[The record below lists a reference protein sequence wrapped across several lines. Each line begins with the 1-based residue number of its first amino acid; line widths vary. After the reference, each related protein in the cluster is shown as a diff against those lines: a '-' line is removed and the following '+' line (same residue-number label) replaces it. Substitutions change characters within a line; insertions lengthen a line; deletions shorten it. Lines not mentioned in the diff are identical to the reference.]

1 MPIILRESLTDAN
14 THIAADGLLRCG
26 DVDFYMLFNEN
37 LLNVAKFE
45 SMLAKLQTQ
54 KQDIRNSLELRQQEY
69 ASYCSKQ
76 GELDKQ
82 DFSQESYKSLADDLA
97 AIREKLQELE
107 QEYAS
112 IKNAREE
119 LVLEQEQTIN
129 ELDEMRETISK
140 KQQQQEDLQQLIVK
154 YNQYLQDK
162 NERETCLR
170 SISEG
175 EKRQKMLQG
184 ECNSLQ
190 DEIQFE
196 KQHVYEIEL
205 DIKALKKN

>member
-1 MPIILRESLTDAN
+1 MAAKNKNSEERNRELVRQHPFLPYALIMTSKDIEELQNAEKNIYTSFPVPIILRESLNDAN

-82 DFSQESYKSLADDLA
+82 DFFSG
-97 AIREKLQELE
+97 KL
-107 QEYAS
+107 
-112 IKNAREE
+112 
-119 LVLEQEQTIN
+119 
-129 ELDEMRETISK
+129 
-140 KQQQQEDLQQLIVK
+140 
-154 YNQYLQDK
+154 
-162 NERETCLR
+162 
-170 SISEG
+170 
-175 EKRQKMLQG
+175 
-184 ECNSLQ
+184 
-190 DEIQFE
+190 
-196 KQHVYEIEL
+196 
-205 DIKALKKN
+205 

>member
-1 MPIILRESLTDAN
+1 M
-14 THIAADGLLRCG
+14 
-26 DVDFYMLFNEN
+26 
-37 LLNVAKFE
+37 
-45 SMLAKLQTQ
+45 
-54 KQDIRNSLELRQQEY
+54 
-69 ASYCSKQ
+69 
-76 GELDKQ
+76 
-82 DFSQESYKSLADDLA
+82 A

-162 NERETCLR
+162 NERMVIMVNL
-170 SISEG
+170 
-175 EKRQKMLQG
+175 
-184 ECNSLQ
+184 
-190 DEIQFE
+190 
-196 KQHVYEIEL
+196 
-205 DIKALKKN
+205 

>member
-69 ASYCSKQ
+69 AFYCSKQ

-97 AIREKLQELE
+97 AIREN
-107 QEYAS
+107 YRS
-112 IKNAREE
+112 WSKNMPRLRMPEKN
-119 LVLEQEQTIN
+119 LFWNRSRLLMSLMKCGRQSVKN
-129 ELDEMRETISK
+129 SSK
-140 KQQQQEDLQQLIVK
+140 KRI
-154 YNQYLQDK
+154 
-162 NERETCLR
+162 C
-170 SISEG
+170 SS
-175 EKRQKMLQG
+175 
-184 ECNSLQ
+184 
-190 DEIQFE
+190 
-196 KQHVYEIEL
+196 
-205 DIKALKKN
+205 